1 MPAGDAAEGLAGVD
15 FNSSSLTMETRL
27 KGGKAL
33 WSGKIASDSESEFR
47 LRFRSISGLLLK
59 SNGVV
64 DVNSEDPLFRRSLE
78 LSRLSEDLDTGT
90 GTFSNLGRLDDMIPG
105 EGGMGGA
112 TGGGGAN
119 NSGPKPPP
127 RGTNIRYLTFSLLV
141 EGRG

>member
-90 GTFSNLGRLDDMIPG
+90 GTFSNLGRLAIVKA
-105 EGGMGGA
+105 EFA
-112 TGGGGAN
+112 KA
-119 NSGPKPPP
+119 
-127 RGTNIRYLTFSLLV
+127 FSRILRCIQSIIKLISYSSF
-141 EGRG
+141 

>member
-59 SNGVV
+59 SKGVV
-64 DVNSEDPLFRRSLE
+64 DVNSDDFRRSLE

-90 GTFSNLGRLDDMIPG
+90 GTFSNLGRLGDMIPG
-105 EGGMGGA
+105 EGGMGG

-119 NSGPKPPP
+119 NSGPNPPP
-127 RGTNIRYLTFSLLV
+127 RGTNIRYLTCSLLV